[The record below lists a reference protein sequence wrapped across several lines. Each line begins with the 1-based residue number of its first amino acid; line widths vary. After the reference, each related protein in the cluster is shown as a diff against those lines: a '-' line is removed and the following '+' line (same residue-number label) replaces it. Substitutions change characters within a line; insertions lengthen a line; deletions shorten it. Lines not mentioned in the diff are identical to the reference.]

1 MTIYWFITG
10 CIAFMI
16 ALGIARKSPARAL
29 ANMVVLGF
37 AFATLGIADL
47 VASRF
52 TDTGSI
58 ALWLA
63 AILAFGY
70 ALDALYGVMA
80 PERQRARDRKLRA
93 LVHRRHA

>member
-1 MTIYWFITG
+1 MTIYWFITA

-16 ALGIARKSPARAL
+16 ALGVARGRPARAL

-37 AFATLGIADL
+37 AFAALAMADL
-47 VASRF
+47 IASRF
-52 TDTGSI
+52 TDTGDI

-70 ALDALYGVMA
+70 GLDALYGLMA
-80 PERQRARDRKLRA
+80 PQRQRARDRKLRA
-93 LVHRRHA
+93 LLRRTHA